1 VFNVTAEGAV
11 STVINGCT
19 ITGTVAPRADINAFD
34 LTIAFAGPPCVIPS
48 NLPFTGVAYL
58 DTATGQLT
66 SFVRN
71 TAAGQGIFF
80 RGTKS

>member
-1 VFNVTAEGAV
+1 V
-11 STVINGCT
+11 
-19 ITGTVAPRADINAFD
+19 
-34 LTIAFAGPPCVIPS
+34 
-48 NLPFTGVAYL
+48 PFTGVAYL

-71 TAAGQGIFF
+71 TALGQGIFF